1 MFLQR
6 DLGTSVPMRLYTMK
20 KRYFVVVT
28 VTFSLIIGCS
38 IIFGL
43 VGPNVSNSVTV
54 STLIRPSITS
64 LESSVCEVDSPSLSV
79 FHREL
84 WLSAIINRAPLEQN
98 AKVSVNI
105 NTSIQV
111 QIPHLATAGSRIGM
125 FKSDPNYKTFGVQ
138 MGPIHNRT
146 IQVNCPDTKCDEL
159 FLFHLIPVDFT
170 IYKFHVT
177 FYHELSNNHL
187 KYEDYEGEHLLF
199 KIISVDFIFQYYTI
213 EFTYM
218 ELVVKFILFVISEA
232 VTIWF
237 YIKMKKFSLNYWTI
251 EQCCMAILLPL
262 LILYNNPLYPLQYL
276 TTNWFPSCLGYL
288 FQITF
293 VAVLLLVWLCIFHG
307 IRISKRTFQKFYLP
321 KICLI
326 SIFWL
331 IIFLLITWKVY
342 VEHHEPVFDILEY
355 TDLLIFTVVF
365 ISLFGFI
372 YVVLFTVLFIRACHK
387 LRKLPYFN
395 LRLYF
400 LTFQSI
406 IFIIVLGF
414 ACLLHFNE
422 RLLSQSMNYVRNV
435 KGNISK
441 MTVQQQ
447 NSQNYIGLQHR
458 FNDILG
464 YHSTLEF
471 SLIQFTI
478 NSYII
483 LLAFVY
489 SPPNNTQIEMDVKDN
504 PSLSMINDSDE
515 DVIYESDTETKTFL
529 FSQRMY

>member
-1 MFLQR
+1 
-6 DLGTSVPMRLYTMK
+6 MK

-43 VGPNVSNSVTV
+43 FGPNVSNSVTV

-125 FKSDPNYKTFGVQ
+125 FKSDPNYKNFVVQ

-146 IQVNCPDTKCDEL
+146 IQVNCPDIKCDEL

-307 IRISKRTFQKFYLP
+307 IRIVSKNLIAVFLLTFLFEFLLSTNQHLYLLAYICIQSKRTFQKFYLP

-355 TDLLIFTVVF
+355 TDLLIV
-365 ISLFGFI
+365 S
-372 YVVLFTVLFIRACHK
+372 
-387 LRKLPYFN
+387 YF
-395 LRLYF
+395 F
-400 LTFQSI
+400 
-406 IFIIVLGF
+406 
-414 ACLLHFNE
+414 
-422 RLLSQSMNYVRNV
+422 
-435 KGNISK
+435 
-441 MTVQQQ
+441 VQ
-447 NSQNYIGLQHR
+447 
-458 FNDILG
+458 
-464 YHSTLEF
+464 
-471 SLIQFTI
+471 I
-478 NSYII
+478 N
-483 LLAFVY
+483 A
-489 SPPNNTQIEMDVKDN
+489 
-504 PSLSMINDSDE
+504 
-515 DVIYESDTETKTFL
+515 
-529 FSQRMY
+529 

>member
-20 KRYFVVVT
+20 KCYFVVVT
-28 VTFSLIIGCS
+28 VIFFLIIGCS
-38 IIFGL
+38 VIFGL
-43 VGPNVSNSVTV
+43 VGPNVSNSVIV
-54 STLIRPSITS
+54 SSSNRPSITS
-64 LESSVCEVDSPSLSV
+64 LEASVYQVDSPSLSV

-105 NTSIQV
+105 NISIQV
-111 QIPHLATAGSRIGM
+111 QIPYLATAGSRSAM
-125 FKSDPNYKTFGVQ
+125 FKSDPNYKTPVVQ

-146 IQVNCPDTKCDEL
+146 VQVNCPDTKCDEL

-170 IYKFHVT
+170 IYKFRVK
-177 FYHELSNNHL
+177 FYHELPNDHL
-187 KYEDYEGEHLLF
+187 TYKDYEGKHLLF
-199 KIISVDFIFQYYTI
+199 KIT
-213 EFTYM
+213 
-218 ELVVKFILFVISEA
+218 
-232 VTIWF
+232 
-237 YIKMKKFSLNYWTI
+237 
-251 EQCCMAILLPL
+251 
-262 LILYNNPLYPLQYL
+262 NPLYPLQYL
-276 TTNWFPSCLGYL
+276 TINWFPSCLDYL

-326 SIFWL
+326 SMFWL
-331 IIFLLITWKVY
+331 IIFLIITWKVY

-355 TDLLIFTVVF
+355 TNLLIFTVVF

-414 ACLLHFNE
+414 ACLIHFNG
-422 RLLSQSMNYVRNV
+422 RLLLSQSMNYVRNV
-435 KGNISK
+435 KDGISK
-441 MTVQQQ
+441 MTAQQK
-447 NSQNYIGLQHR
+447 NSQNNIGLQHR
-458 FNDILG
+458 FNDIL
-464 YHSTLEF
+464 
-471 SLIQFTI
+471 
-478 NSYII
+478 
-483 LLAFVY
+483 
-489 SPPNNTQIEMDVKDN
+489 EMDVKDD

-515 DVIYESDTETKTFL
+515 DVIYE
-529 FSQRMY
+529 

>member
-1 MFLQR
+1 MS
-6 DLGTSVPMRLYTMK
+6 TSQITHVRTMPD
-20 KRYFVVVT
+20 
-28 VTFSLIIGCS
+28 
-38 IIFGL
+38 
-43 VGPNVSNSVTV
+43 GPNVSNSVIV

-64 LESSVCEVDSPSLSV
+64 LEASVYEVDSPSLSV

-111 QIPHLATAGSRIGM
+111 QIPHLATAGSRSAM
-125 FKSDPNYKTFGVQ
+125 FKSDPNYKNSVVQ

-170 IYKFHVT
+170 IYKFRVT
-177 FYHELSNNHL
+177 FYNELTNNHL
-187 KYEDYEGEHLLF
+187 KYEDYEDKHLLF
-199 KIISVDFIFQYYTI
+199 EIISVDFIFQYYTI

-218 ELVVKFILFVISEA
+218 ESF
-232 VTIWF
+232 
-237 YIKMKKFSLNYWTI
+237 KKEFHSIHYVD
-251 EQCCMAILLPL
+251 
-262 LILYNNPLYPLQYL
+262 PLYPLQYL

-307 IRISKRTFQKFYLP
+307 IR
-321 KICLI
+321 
-326 SIFWL
+326 
-331 IIFLLITWKVY
+331 
-342 VEHHEPVFDILEY
+342 
-355 TDLLIFTVVF
+355 IFTVVF

-435 KGNISK
+435 KDNISK
-441 MTVQQQ
+441 MTAQQQ

-515 DVIYESDTETKTFL
+515 DVIYE
-529 FSQRMY
+529 

>member
-6 DLGTSVPMRLYTMK
+6 DLGTSVPMRLYIMK
-20 KRYFVVVT
+20 KCYFVVVT
-28 VTFSLIIGCS
+28 VIFFLIIGCS
-38 IIFGL
+38 VIFGL
-43 VGPNVSNSVTV
+43 VGPNVSNSVII
-54 STLIRPSITS
+54 SSSNRPSITS
-64 LESSVCEVDSPSLSV
+64 LEASVYQVDSPSLSV

-84 WLSAIINRAPLEQN
+84 WLSAIIHRAPLEQN
-98 AKVSVNI
+98 AKVSLNVNI
-105 NTSIQV
+105 SIQV
-111 QIPHLATAGSRIGM
+111 QIPYLATAGSRSAI
-125 FKSDPNYKTFGVQ
+125 FKSYPNYKTSVVQ
-138 MGPIHNRT
+138 MGPIYNRT
-146 IQVNCPDTKCDEL
+146 VQVNCPDTKCDEL

-170 IYKFHVT
+170 IYKFRVK
-177 FYHELSNNHL
+177 FYHELTNNHL
-187 KYEDYEGEHLLF
+187 TYEDYEGKHLLF
-199 KIISVDFIFQYYTI
+199 KMTSVDFIFQYYTT

-237 YIKMKKFSLNYWTI
+237 YIKMKQFSLNYWTI
-251 EQCCMAILLPL
+251 EQCCLAILLPL
-262 LILYNNPLYPLQYL
+262 LMLYNNPLYPLQYL
-276 TTNWFPSCLGYL
+276 TINWFPSCLDYL

-331 IIFLLITWKVY
+331 IIFLIITWKVY

-355 TDLLIFTVVF
+355 TNLLIFTVVF
-365 ISLFGFI
+365 ISLFSFI

-414 ACLLHFNE
+414 ACLLHFNG
-422 RLLSQSMNYVRNV
+422 RLLSQPMNYVRNV
-435 KGNISK
+435 KDGISK
-441 MTVQQQ
+441 MTAQQK
-447 NSQNYIGLQHR
+447 NSQNNIGLQHR

-478 NSYII
+478 NSYIA

-489 SPPNNTQIEMDVKDN
+489 SPPNNTQIEMDVKDD

-529 FSQRMY
+529 FSQRMH